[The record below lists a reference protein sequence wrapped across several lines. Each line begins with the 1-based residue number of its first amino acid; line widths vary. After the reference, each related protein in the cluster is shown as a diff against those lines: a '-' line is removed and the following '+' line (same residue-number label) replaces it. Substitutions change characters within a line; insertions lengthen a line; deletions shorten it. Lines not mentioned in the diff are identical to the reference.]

1 MTVAK
6 HLLWRETLSLV
17 SGAWL
22 KRSGVAGD
30 DTDVGGAL
38 VSKSATLLAFTATL
52 FYYYDSLIEKC
63 STLSRLCAAQGWS
76 AFYSSKSEANEW
88 NSSHGMG

>member
-22 KRSGVAGD
+22 KRSGVAWLKRSGVAGD

-38 VSKSATLLAFTATL
+38 VSRDCYSLGATLSI
-52 FYYYDSLIEKC
+52 YYDSLIEKC
-63 STLSRLCAAQGWS
+63 STLSRPS
-76 AFYSSKSEANEW
+76 VSS
-88 NSSHGMG
+88 GVP